1 MLFHGRRIA
10 IALVTSVALPVLPH
24 TAAALPSTEKG
35 RISVDQVM
43 EMIAKADT
51 SAVARQVLVAYV
63 AGVGETAGAVVDTMG
78 GKGSVSCA
86 RPFSLDAVSLR
97 AILKSGAPRQDSWS
111 QTPATPIIVADMIK
125 RAGCRIGN

>member
-35 RISVDQVM
+35 QVSVDQVM

-63 AGVGETAGAVVDTMG
+63 AGVGETAGAVVDAMG
-78 GKGSVSCA
+78 GKGPVSCA
-86 RPFSLDAVSLR
+86 RPFSLDTVSLR
-97 AILKSGAPRQDSWS
+97 ATLRKGAPGEDS
-111 QTPATPIIVADMIK
+111 
-125 RAGCRIGN
+125 

>member
-10 IALVTSVALPVLPH
+10 IAFVTSVALPILPQ

-35 RISVDQVM
+35 QISVDQVM
-43 EMIAKADT
+43 EMIAKADS

-78 GKGSVSCA
+78 VKGAVSCA
-86 RPFSLDAVSLR
+86 RPFSLDAMSLR
-97 AILKSGAPRQDSWS
+97 TTLKSGAPRQDSWP

-125 RAGCRIGN
+125 RAGCRIRN

>member
-24 TAAALPSTEKG
+24 AAAALPSTEKG
-35 RISVDQVM
+35 QISVDQVM
-43 EMIAKADT
+43 QMIAKADT

-63 AGVGETAGAVVDTMG
+63 AGVGETIGAVVETMG
-78 GKGSVSCA
+78 GKGPVSCA
-86 RPFSLDAVSLR
+86 RPFSLDAVSLQATLR
-97 AILKSGAPRQDSWS
+97 KGAPGEDSWS

-125 RAGCRIGN
+125 RAGCRIRN